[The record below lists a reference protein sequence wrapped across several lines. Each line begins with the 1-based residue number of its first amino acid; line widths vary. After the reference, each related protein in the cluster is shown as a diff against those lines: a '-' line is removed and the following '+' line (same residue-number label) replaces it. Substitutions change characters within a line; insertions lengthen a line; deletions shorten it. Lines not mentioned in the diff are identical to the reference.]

1 MFFALVIISSSPSL
15 SLSLSLVESPRIDAS
30 SSSLSSSDE
39 SSSNESSSSSRSV
52 VASTRPVAT
61 TLAVFPVCLTST
73 LVSSPKRNPEP
84 PSENCSRPS
93 PFRKVPMA
101 IASPR
106 ASSPSPKPPPP
117 PRAVIVTTTRSLAF
131 PGVSPSPTHR
141 ATCVMTTA
149 DPRDGVNARP
159 APGPTRSWNNSITET
174 SRAAPSRRV
183 TRETRR
189 MRACGARSVSWEGK
203 ARARVLMVE
212 RRDVRGCVNA

>member
-15 SLSLSLVESPRIDAS
+15 SLSLSLVESPRIDTS

-159 APGPTRSWNNSITET
+159 APGPTRSWNNSMPET
-174 SRAAPSRRV
+174 SRARAASTSDARDASDEGVRRAV
-183 TRETRR
+183 GVVGRE
-189 MRACGARSVSWEGK
+189 S
-203 ARARVLMVE
+203 ARARVD
-212 RRDVRGCVNA
+212 RRAS

>member
-1 MFFALVIISSSPSL
+1 
-15 SLSLSLVESPRIDAS
+15 
-30 SSSLSSSDE
+30 
-39 SSSNESSSSSRSV
+39 
-52 VASTRPVAT
+52 
-61 TLAVFPVCLTST
+61 
-73 LVSSPKRNPEP
+73 
-84 PSENCSRPS
+84 
-93 PFRKVPMA
+93 MA

-159 APGPTRSWNNSITET
+159 APGPTRSWNNSMPET
-174 SRAAPSRRV
+174 SRA
-183 TRETRR
+183 
-189 MRACGARSVSWEGK
+189 RAESTSDARDASDEGVRCAVGVVGGK
-203 ARARVLMVE
+203 ARARVLIVE